1 MIISPLNYPG
11 NKARILKSLLPLFPP
26 KITHFVDVFCGSGIV
41 GLNAK
46 SSALILNDKETRI
59 IDLLRYFQRNEIKS
73 ILSEVQ
79 ELIAHYN
86 LTDSKSKP
94 KGFYEIHK
102 NEGLSRHNKA
112 GFLALRKSY
121 NHNPSEAKFF
131 VLILFGFN
139 HFVRFNTKGDYNVP
153 VGKMDFTQS
162 LYDKTITFIKLLQSK
177 NIKFRNLD
185 FKDSAL
191 YKNGEFF
198 YFDPPY
204 LITQAP
210 YNALWCENDEKDLYV
225 ILDSLNFQNKKFAL
239 SNVLES
245 NGKSNDLLK
254 KWGTKYKITHIK
266 RQYKNANYQRKN
278 LSQSIEVLITNY

>member
-59 IDLLRYFQRNEIKS
+59 INLLRYFQRNEIKS

-86 LTDSKSKP
+86 LTDSKSKS
-94 KGFYEIHK
+94 KGFYKIHK

-112 GFLALRKSY
+112 GFLALRESY

-185 FKDSAL
+185 FRDSAL

>member
-59 IDLLRYFQRNEIKS
+59 IDLLRYFQCNEIKS

-185 FKDSAL
+185 FRDSAL

-210 YNALWCENDEKDLYV
+210 YNALWCENDEKDLYA

>member
-59 IDLLRYFQRNEIKS
+59 INLLRYFQRNEIKS

-94 KGFYEIHK
+94 KGFYKIHK

-112 GFLALRKSY
+112 GFLALRESY

-185 FKDSAL
+185 FRDSAL